1 MKTWRRRRK
10 TLHLLGLMALGCGV
24 IGCAHGPSRAEKAAP
39 NPKPDETQVAPFQFS
54 AAPARIVSIN
64 AQYRFVV
71 INFSSRTLPSLG
83 TKLPVY
89 RDDQRVGM
97 IQLTEPVRAQFA
109 TADILEGDLR
119 AGDEV
124 R

>member
-1 MKTWRRRRK
+1 MKTWRRCLK
-10 TLHLLGLMALGCGV
+10 ASQVLGVIVIGCGV
-24 IGCAHGPSRAEKAAP
+24 IGCAHGPSPARKAAP
-39 NPKPDETQVAPFQFS
+39 NPKPDEAQGAPFQFG

-71 INFSSRTLPSLG
+71 VDFSSCSLPPLG
-83 TKLPVY
+83 TKLQVY
-89 RDDQRVGM
+89 RNERRVGA
-97 IQLTEPVRAQFA
+97 IQITEPVRAQFA

-119 AGDEV
+119 VGDQT